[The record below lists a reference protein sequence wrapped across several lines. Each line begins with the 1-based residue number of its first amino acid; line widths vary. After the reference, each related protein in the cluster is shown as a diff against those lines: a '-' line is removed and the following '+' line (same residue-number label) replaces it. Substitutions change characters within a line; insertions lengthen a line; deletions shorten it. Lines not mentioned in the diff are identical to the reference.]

1 MTRTR
6 KILAW
11 TLGSLAVV
19 IAVLVIVIATFDW
32 NRIKPTLNAKVSEAL
47 HRPFAI
53 NGNLEVV
60 WGREPQEGG
69 WRAWV
74 PWPRFVAEDLS
85 LGNPDW
91 SKQPQMVGLKRVE
104 FRLSPLPLLVQ
115 RIAIPRI
122 DLTEPDANLQRLV
135 DGRANWTFDLGP
147 ADPQAQPSSWAVDI
161 GTIGFDKGHITF
173 NDQTL
178 KADMDVVI
186 DLLGKPIPF
195 SDIVGSSAA
204 KKVSDQGATAQDYA
218 FSFKVKGRYKDQPVS
233 GTGKI
238 GGLLALQ
245 DAALPFPL
253 QADLRIADTSIAV
266 AGTLTDPRNLGALD
280 LRLRLAGQSLGHLY
294 PLTGVTLPDSPAYS
308 TDGHLIAKLHEPAGA
323 TFRYEGFNGKIGSSD
338 IHGDLGFV
346 ASQPRP
352 RLTGALVS
360 NQLLFA
366 DLAPLI
372 GADSKSEQKA
382 RGAETVQ
389 PAGKVLPVEAFRTER
404 WRAMD
409 ADVEFT
415 GKRIVHSEKLPF
427 TDLYTH
433 LILDDGNLNLQ
444 PLRFGVA
451 GGKLD
456 ARIGL
461 NGRAAPLQGRAQLTA
476 RNFKLKQL
484 FPTFEPMKTSFGE
497 LNGDADI
504 TGTGNSVSALL
515 GTANGNLKML
525 VNDGAISRDLMEI
538 AGLNVGNY
546 VVGKIFGDKEVKINC
561 AAADLSIKDGLAST
575 RLFVFDTENAIVYID
590 GTSNLK
596 TEQLDF
602 KVTPESKGFRLL
614 SLRSPLYVRGTFAK
628 PSAGVQAVPLM
639 LRGAGMIALGAVA
652 GPAAGLLA
660 LVVPSGGETNQCT
673 PLLEQ
678 MKAGNAPKTVQAGKG

>member
-11 TLGSLAVV
+11 TLGSLVVV
-19 IAVLVIVIATFDW
+19 IAVLVVVIATFDW
-32 NRIKPTLNAKVSEAL
+32 NRVKPTLNAKVSEAL

-53 NGNLEVV
+53 NGNLAVL
-60 WGREPQEGG
+60 WAREPEEGG

-74 PWPRFVAEDLS
+74 PWPHFVAEDLS

-91 SKQPQMVGLKRVE
+91 SKERQMVGLKKVE
-104 FRLSPLPLLVQ
+104 FRLSPLPLIAQ
-115 RIAIPRI
+115 RIVIPRI
-122 DLTEPDANLQRLV
+122 DLTEPDAKLQRLA
-135 DGRANWTFDLGP
+135 DGRANWTFDFGP
-147 ADPQAQPSSWAVDI
+147 KDENAEPSKWVMDI
-161 GTIGFDKGHITF
+161 GAIGFDKGHVTY
-173 NDQTL
+173 NDAIV
-178 KADMDVVI
+178 KADMDVLI
-186 DLLGKPIPF
+186 DPLGKPIPF
-195 SDIVGSSAA
+195 SDIVGSGAA
-204 KKVSDQGATAQDYA
+204 KKVSDKGASAQDYA
-218 FSFKVKGRYKDQPVS
+218 FGFKAKGKYKDQPVN

-245 DAALPFPL
+245 DESKPFPV
-253 QADLRIADTSIAV
+253 QVDVRVGDTSIAV

-294 PLTGVTLPDSPAYS
+294 PLTGVTLPDSPPYS
-308 TDGHLIAKLHEPAGA
+308 TDGHLIAKLHDPAGA
-323 TFRYEGFNGKIGSSD
+323 NFKYEAFNGKIGDSD

-352 RLTGALVS
+352 KLSGALVS
-360 NQLLFA
+360 NQLLFK

-372 GADSKSEQKA
+372 GADSKTEQKA
-382 RGAETVQ
+382 RGADTVQ
-389 PAGKVLPVEAFRTER
+389 PTGKVLPVEEFKTER
-404 WRAMD
+404 WRTMD

-433 LILDDGNLNLQ
+433 LILDDGNLRLE

-461 NGRAAPLQGRAQLTA
+461 NGRTTPLQGKAELTA

-546 VVGKIFGDKEVKINC
+546 LVGKIFGDKEVKINC
-561 AAADLSIKDGLAST
+561 AAADLGIKDGLAST
-575 RLFVFDTENAIVYID
+575 RLFVFDTENAIIYID
-590 GTSNLK
+590 GNTNFK
-596 TEQLDF
+596 TEALDF

-614 SLRSPLYVRGTFAK
+614 SLRSPLYVRGTYAK

-639 LRGAGMIALGAVA
+639 LRGAGMVALGVVA

-660 LVVPSGGETNQCT
+660 LVAPSGGEPNQCT

-678 MKAGNAPKTVQAGKG
+678 MKAGKAPKTVQATKG